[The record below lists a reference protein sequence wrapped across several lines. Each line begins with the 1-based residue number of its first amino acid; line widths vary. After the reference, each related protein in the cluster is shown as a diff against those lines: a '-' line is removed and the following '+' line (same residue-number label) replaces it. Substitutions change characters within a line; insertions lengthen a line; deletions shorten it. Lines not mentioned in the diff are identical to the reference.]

1 MDNANNI
8 TAPEVTN
15 LLSQTTEILIGYTLL
30 HLRGPR
36 RSNQIPEHSKGN
48 LTRPIHSVPQFVK
61 DALHNNGLDDD
72 FNARPAYQQNDYIG
86 WITRAKRPETQL
98 KRLNQMLH
106 DSPDVILVAGDILH
120 PTTGRAV
127 EQNANGLGLAVGP
140 LTRSKSADS
149 KRSPTD
155 SPRDRRSSRSNRP
168 RTYLEPA

>member
-106 DSPDVILVAGDILH
+106 DSPDERLHRLDNPRQTTRNPTEAPQPNAPRFSRRYLSANKTTTSAG
-120 PTTGRAV
+120 
-127 EQNANGLGLAVGP
+127 
-140 LTRSKSADS
+140 
-149 KRSPTD
+149 
-155 SPRDRRSSRSNRP
+155 
-168 RTYLEPA
+168 